1 MKNLKLYTFVFTLF
15 CTALLSN
22 LLISCYIFYSDNEQM
37 SNSDFNEII
46 IKDFILSGAV
56 VLVLFL
62 MLRKQLAATFVQK
75 EKNE

>member
-1 MKNLKLYTFVFTLF
+1 
-15 CTALLSN
+15 
-22 LLISCYIFYSDNEQM
+22 M

-46 IKDFILSGAV
+46 FKYFILSGAV